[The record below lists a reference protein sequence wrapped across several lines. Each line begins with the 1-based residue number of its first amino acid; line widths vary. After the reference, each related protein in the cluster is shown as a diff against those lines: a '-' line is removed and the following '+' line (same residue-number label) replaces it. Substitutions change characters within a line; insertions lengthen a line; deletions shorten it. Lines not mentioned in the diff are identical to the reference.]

1 LVVAVVVHQTLAA
14 VLAEAVAALHIER
27 DNQLEQVH
35 FQFKLVVVEEIPQHT
50 QLLKHNLDNHRS
62 SLTQVL

>member
-1 LVVAVVVHQTLAA
+1 LVVAVVVHQTLAVA
-14 VLAEAVAALHIER
+14 AAEAAVALHIER

-35 FQFKLVVVEEIPQHT
+35 FQFKLAVVEEIPQHT
-50 QLLKHNLDNHRS
+50 QLLKHNLDNHLS